1 MDNWLY
7 RFGVLIQDHISC
19 NSHTSVVWT
28 LCSVPLL
35 SILRRSGCDTDT
47 IIMWTF
53 GSVPLLSLLRK
64 IDCILSFL
72 NWQPNARRGNDYSY
86 ARMDGPHINGGI
98 PHGDTVPTHLTNGY
112 AENMMTNVSV
122 FYTWYSLFLFCACTV
137 CTWKSANNRCN
148 TYKPWITSG
157 LKKSMKVRE
166 TCKFYKKWLITHLQS
181 TMTGCTLIQLE
192 GG

>member
-1 MDNWLY
+1 MTSIVQENWEIIESLTEKTWGPGWVV
-7 RFGVLIQDHISC
+7 FVC

-53 GSVPLLSLLRK
+53 GSVPLLSFLRK

-148 TYKPWITSG
+148 TYKPWITIW
-157 LKKSMKVRE
+157 LKEIHESKRDM
-166 TCKFYKKWLITHLQS
+166 
-181 TMTGCTLIQLE
+181 
-192 GG
+192 